1 MNAATKKRLI
11 IVTIAI
17 VMVLAV
23 ILAVVGGGSAAKAI
37 SLEEAASGEFNDQR
51 IQVSGNVMPNSYST
65 NTDSVEF
72 TIYQAP
78 TEEEEQAG
86 TNKVEVDKS
95 VTLKVYYEGGVSAT
109 FGNDV
114 TAICTG
120 KIGDDGVLRC
130 NELVTKCP
138 SKYESA
144 TEALEVARMLE
155 YGDSILDKPVKV
167 HGTVVPGTQRAAG
180 SDERFQLADLKDSSV
195 TVGVAF
201 DGALSEEAIV
211 DGAKLVLTGSMDK
224 QGVFNATNVAIEE

>member
-37 SLEEAASGEFNDQR
+37 SLEQAASGEFNDQR
-51 IQVSGNVMPNSYST
+51 IQVTGNVVANSYETSEDAISFKIY
-65 NTDSVEF
+65 DSE
-72 TIYQAP
+72 A
-78 TEEEEQAG
+78 EQ
-86 TNKVEVDKS
+86 DKQDI
-95 VTLKVYYEGGVSAT
+95 TLDVVYEGGVSAT

-138 SKYESA
+138 SKYESG
-144 TEALEVARMLE
+144 TEALEVARMLD
-155 YGDSILDKPVKV
+155 YGDAIVDKPVKV
-167 HGTVVPGTQRAAG
+167 RGTVVPGTQRAAG
-180 SDERFQLADLKDSSV
+180 SDERFQLADGTDASV
-195 TVGVAF
+195 KVGVAF
-201 DGALSEEAIV
+201 DGALSDDTIA
-211 DGAKLVLTGSMDK
+211 DGAKLVLTGNMNK
-224 QGVFNATNVAIEE
+224 QGMFCATNVSIEE